1 VNSRRTPD
9 ARITGG
15 FWGIL
20 ENSGKNAKTL
30 LGGLGARLPRASE
43 PADTGRGPTKVMIAL
58 SIACSGRGT
67 QRLGRSFGESVLD
80 GNQPGGF
87 RGTC

>member
-15 FWGIL
+15 FWRIL

-30 LGGLGARLPRASE
+30 LAELGARLARASE
-43 PADTGRGPTKVMIAL
+43 PADTGAAQL
-58 SIACSGRGT
+58 
-67 QRLGRSFGESVLD
+67 RS
-80 GNQPGGF
+80 
-87 RGTC
+87 